1 MNTNMKTIAIWRQ
14 YKSIIGWQKETDQVV
29 SRWLLRLQTDVVE
42 LKTCISTEFWANR
55 ILETKNREEGEDGMD
70 IAGGDRGERREER
83 GFPLTI

>member
-1 MNTNMKTIAIWRQ
+1 M
-14 YKSIIGWQKETDQVV
+14 

-55 ILETKNREEGEDGMD
+55 ILETKNREEGEDAMD

-83 GFPLTI
+83 GERREERGERISFDYMRNTTTRDVE